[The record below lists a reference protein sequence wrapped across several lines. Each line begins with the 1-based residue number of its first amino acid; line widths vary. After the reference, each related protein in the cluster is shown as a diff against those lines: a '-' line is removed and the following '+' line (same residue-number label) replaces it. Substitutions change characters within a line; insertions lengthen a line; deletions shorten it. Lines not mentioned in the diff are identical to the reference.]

1 MTLKTKDLRSLD
13 KEDLMQ
19 KQQSIQKELFALNYQ
34 RKFGKVEKPA
44 RFSFLKKDLARI
56 KTILVERERKST

>member
-13 KEDLMQ
+13 KEELYQ
-19 KQQSIQKELFALNYQ
+19 KQQVIQKELFALNYQ

-44 RFSFLKKDLARI
+44 RFSLLKKDLARI
-56 KTILVERERKST
+56 KTILVERERKIK